1 MAMLGTYRW
10 ARVAGF
16 AAGLAA
22 VAVLVAGLQV
32 GRGAGT
38 VGADVTFVATPTGE
52 LAIPTGPFVKGIGLQ
67 PGAGADGALP
77 VRNQTGRTLAVSV
90 RVLPS
95 IRDLDRVLRV
105 RMTAGGRPI
114 YVGPLGGLR
123 TWSRPFHLASGTAT
137 ELGVQVDLPGGSA
150 AEAHGRIDDIS
161 LAFRSVPVG
170 GGS

>member
-1 MAMLGTYRW
+1 MAALGTYRW

-22 VAVLVAGLQV
+22 VTVLVAGWQV
-32 GRGAGT
+32 GRGVGT
-38 VGADVTFVATPTGE
+38 VGADVRFVATPTGE
-52 LAIPTGPFVKGIGLQ
+52 LSIPTGPFVSGIGLQ

-90 RVLPS
+90 RALPS

-123 TWSRPFHLASGTAT
+123 SWSRPFHLASGKATA
-137 ELGVQVDLPGGSA
+137 LGVQVDLPGGSGA
-150 AEAHGRIDDIS
+150 ATHGRIDDVS